1 MRIRAIVFCLTVCAL
16 STFPMVAQNNV
27 RLTVSV
33 SSADGAP
40 VRDAKKTDF
49 AVQAEGKPQTIDTFV
64 AASETPAA
72 PPLEAGQFTNAPD
85 VTQSG
90 AIFVVLDT
98 IHTRYLDE
106 RDMRAMILKFMGRA
120 AQSKHAVTLG
130 ILSDKGLTVYH
141 DYRSG
146 PDVLLAALIKAGLGG
161 MKGATAPAGVDDA
174 LVTAEAARLT
184 AFNKGDL
191 SNATPQEQLLRSNP
205 QMPMMMFQDVGH
217 GAYGMPG
224 RKALVWVTNAVPF
237 DIDPKTFNFVS
248 PKATNRGAAVN
259 FNARE
264 AADSPGQAG
273 VAAGG
278 SRDVFSGEQVK
289 KILPVWRASMRALFD
304 GGVAVYPVEAQN
316 SFTAGSDAFT
326 QARMKLLAS
335 FTGGKAFYGAN
346 DPFPELL
353 QISNGN
359 VGGYVLGFAEG
370 SHAPSEFQRV
380 QVTVNKPVSTVSAP
394 EGYFPHE
401 GVPKSQAQEEVTLAL
416 QSPLAYTG
424 IPFSVT
430 FTGNQDA
437 AGKKKVNMTISLAG
451 DTGVLNEATRSVD
464 LVVVAVAKDAK
475 GATVGKLNE
484 GAGGQFPPEAV
495 AQIKELG
502 FQLKRSIEV
511 TPGDLTI
518 HFVIRDNQT
527 GRIGSLIVPLK
538 VQ

>member
-1 MRIRAIVFCLTVCAL
+1 MRIGITLFCLTICAL
-16 STFPMVAQNNV
+16 STLPAIAQDNV

-33 SSADGAP
+33 SSGDGAP
-40 VRDAKKTDF
+40 VRDLKKTDF
-49 AVQAEGKPQTIDTFV
+49 IVEDAGKPRTVETFV
-64 AASETPAA
+64 APAQIPATP
-72 PPLEAGQFTNAPD
+72 PQLGPGQFTNAPD

-90 AIFVVLDT
+90 AVFVVLDT

-106 RDMRAMILKFMGRA
+106 RDVRGMILKFMGRA
-120 AQSKHAVTLG
+120 AESKHAVTLA
-130 ILSDKGLTVYH
+130 ILNERGLTVYH

-161 MKGATAPAGVDDA
+161 RKGVTPPPGVDDA

-184 AFNKGDL
+184 AFSKGDL

-205 QMPMMMFQDVGH
+205 QMPMVMFQDVGSA
-217 GAYGMPG
+217 AYGLPG
-224 RKALVWVTNAVPF
+224 RKALLWITNAVPF

-248 PKATNRGAAVN
+248 PKDTSRGVAVN
-259 FNARE
+259 GA
-264 AADSPGQAG
+264 
-273 VAAGG
+273 AAGG
-278 SRDVFSGEQVK
+278 SKDVFSPEQVK
-289 KILPVWRASMRALFD
+289 KIVPVWRASMRALFD
-304 GGVAVYPVEAQN
+304 GGVAIYPVEARN
-316 SFTAGSDAFT
+316 SFTAGSDALM
-326 QARMKLLAS
+326 QGRIKLLAS
-335 FTGGKAFYGAN
+335 LTGGKAFYGAN

-359 VGGYVLGFAEG
+359 VGGYVLGFAGEANPNTEFHRVHVALNKSG
-370 SHAPSEFQRV
+370 SA
-380 QVTVNKPVSTVSAP
+380 VNAP

-401 GVPKSQAQEEVTLAL
+401 GNPKSQTAAEISLAQ

-424 IPFSVT
+424 ITFDVA
-430 FTGNQDA
+430 FTGNEDV
-437 AGKKKVNMTISLAG
+437 AGKKKVNMTISLPG
-451 DTGVLNEATRSVD
+451 DTGVLNEATRTVD
-464 LVVVAVAKDAK
+464 LVVIALAKDAK

-484 GAGGQFPPEAV
+484 GAGGHFPPEAV

-511 TPGDLTI
+511 PEGDLTI

-527 GRIGSLIVPLK
+527 GRMGSLIVPLK